1 MEEGEGIKVILLGE
15 VGVGKTNLI
24 NVLFGMDFKENVAST
39 SGADCFEGELKYQ
52 EKSYK
57 YFLWDTAG
65 QEIYR
70 AINKIFIRDA
80 KIAIIV
86 YAIDNQH
93 SFEEV
98 DFWINYVKENKG
110 EDKYLI
116 ALVANKSDL
125 YEKQMVMDEEG
136 QEAAKKHN
144 IDFLTTS
151 AKTDAESFREFV
163 NNLIIKYIN
172 LTEGKETNNDAK
184 KDSIKINNGDKND
197 GQNKKKC
204 C

>member
-136 QEAAKKHN
+136 QEAAKKHG

-172 LTEGKETNNDAK
+172 LTEGKETNNDSK
-184 KDSIKINNGDKND
+184 KDSIKINKGDKND